1 MGVGILDPNEPRD
14 DFKLVYRA
22 ETKLNPP
29 AQRKATTRKNRAPV
43 VVPTPHP
50 IAVGDVVISR
60 DYMSAGSYR
69 KLFAGTGIIRAITNE
84 QRRTFSGKAYQVR
97 RMTVMM
103 DGRRVDVLES
113 MLQFVS
119 SANPVAYHNPAD
131 SGGTISELNVKPA
144 PMPEK
149 VQVIDLYPLLLAPPQ
164 IAGYLPARTKDNAAT
179 TFYAALMAGRAK
191 YQPKVQAGENVS
203 GGVEHKPSYQGAYNN
218 SMHNWSGR

>member
-1 MGVGILDPNEPRD
+1 MAKGFKSSTVTFKAEMTEQQRVVDGINAKMFDYDGVKRKVSE
-14 DFKLVYRA
+14 YR
-22 ETKLNPP
+22 E
-29 AQRKATTRKNRAPV
+29 TRKGKPLREAPPNHDDVRDSWKEIIKVMQECRRPYPTIAPV
-43 VVPTPHP
+43 PVVKPPVVF
-50 IAVGDVVISR
+50 AEFVQVVEDV
-60 DYMSAGSYR
+60 A
-69 KLFAGTGIIRAITNE
+69 
-84 QRRTFSGKAYQVR
+84 
-97 RMTVMM
+97 
-103 DGRRVDVLES
+103 
-113 MLQFVS
+113 
-119 SANPVAYHNPAD
+119 PV
-131 SGGTISELNVKPA
+131 VKPA